1 LQEVL
6 IWRVACTDLDGCL
19 KQPKEHK
26 TMAVVLIIITFAVFI
41 AIDWFMNHG
50 KAPALSFAEAHAGS
64 QKPTDDMIAGFHLPR
79 SLRYHPG
86 HTWVQR
92 ERKNLN
98 RVGADEFAAIF
109 AGPVD
114 RVELPKPGTWVRQ
127 GQKAISFFRN
137 GEKIEMVSPVEG
149 EIVEVNQEL
158 AANPALLRQDPYGN
172 GWLMSV
178 FAPDEEGPSR
188 NLLPSSLIS
197 TWMREAAEKF
207 FLLQPMPAGVTAAD
221 GGRPSEMA
229 TASLTPEVWKK
240 AAKEFFLS

>member
-1 LQEVL
+1 
-6 IWRVACTDLDGCL
+6 
-19 KQPKEHK
+19 
-26 TMAVVLIIITFAVFI
+26 MAVVLIIITFAVFI

-50 KAPALSFAEAHAGS
+50 KAPALSFAEAHGAA
-64 QKPTDDMIAGFHLPR
+64 QEPTDEIFAGFHLPK

-92 ERKNLN
+92 ERKNLD

-127 GQKAISFFRN
+127 GQKAISFYRN

-149 EIVEVNQEL
+149 EVVEVNQDL
-158 AANPALLRQDPYGN
+158 ATNPALLRQDPYGN

-188 NLLPSSLIS
+188 NLLPMSLIS
-197 TWMREAAEKF
+197 AWMHEAAEKF
-207 FLLQPMPAGVTAAD
+207 YLLQPMPAGATLAD

-229 TASLTPEVWKK
+229 TASMPPEVWKK

>member
-1 LQEVL
+1 
-6 IWRVACTDLDGCL
+6 
-19 KQPKEHK
+19 
-26 TMAVVLIIITFAVFI
+26 MAVVLLIITFAVFI
-41 AIDWFMNHG
+41 AIDWVINHG
-50 KAPALSFAEAHAGS
+50 KAPALSFSEAHAAA
-64 QKPTDDMIAGFHLPR
+64 QEPADDMIAGFHLPK

-109 AGPVD
+109 AGPVE

-158 AANPALLRQDPYGN
+158 AANPALLRQDPYGS

-188 NLLPSSLIS
+188 NLLPTSLIS
-197 TWMREAAEKF
+197 AWMREAAEKF
-207 FLLQPMPAGVTAAD
+207 FLLQPMPAGVTAYD

-229 TASLTPEVWKK
+229 TASLAPEVWKK

>member
-1 LQEVL
+1 
-6 IWRVACTDLDGCL
+6 
-19 KQPKEHK
+19 
-26 TMAVVLIIITFAVFI
+26 MAVVLIIITFAVFI

-64 QKPTDDMIAGFHLPR
+64 QEPADDMIAGFHLPR

-127 GQKAISFFRN
+127 GQKVISFYRN
-137 GEKIEMVSPVEG
+137 GEKVEMVSPVEG
-149 EIVEVNQEL
+149 EVVEVNQEL

-240 AAKEFFLS
+240 TAKEFFLS

>member
-1 LQEVL
+1 
-6 IWRVACTDLDGCL
+6 
-19 KQPKEHK
+19 
-26 TMAVVLIIITFAVFI
+26 MAVVLIIITFAVFI

-50 KAPALSFAEAHAGS
+50 KAPALSFAEAHTGS
-64 QKPTDDMIAGFHLPR
+64 QEPADDMIAGFHLPR

-127 GQKAISFFRN
+127 GQKVISFFRN
-137 GEKIEMVSPVEG
+137 GEKVEMVSPVEG
-149 EIVEVNQEL
+149 EVVEVNQEL

>member
-1 LQEVL
+1 
-6 IWRVACTDLDGCL
+6 
-19 KQPKEHK
+19 
-26 TMAVVLIIITFAVFI
+26 MAVILIIITFAIFI
-41 AIDWFMNHG
+41 AIDWFLHHG
-50 KAPALSFAEAHAGS
+50 KAPALSFAGTHPADQE
-64 QKPTDDMIAGFHLPR
+64 PTDDMIAGFHFPK

-109 AGPVD
+109 AGPID

-127 GQKAISFFRN
+127 GQKTISFFRN

-149 EIVEVNQEL
+149 EIVEVNLNL

-188 NLLPSSLIS
+188 NLLPSSLIAA
-197 TWMREAAEKF
+197 WMREAAEKF
-207 FLLQPMPAGVTAAD
+207 FLLQPMPAGLTSAD

-229 TASLTPEVWKK
+229 TASLAPEVWKK

>member
-1 LQEVL
+1 
-6 IWRVACTDLDGCL
+6 
-19 KQPKEHK
+19 
-26 TMAVVLIIITFAVFI
+26 MAVVLIIITFAVFI

-50 KAPALSFAEAHAGS
+50 KAPALSFAESSASA
-64 QKPTDDMIAGFHLPR
+64 QEPNDDMIAGFHLPR
-79 SLRYHPG
+79 RLRYHPG

-109 AGPVD
+109 AGPID

-127 GQKAISFFRN
+127 GQKVISFIRN

-149 EIVEVNQEL
+149 EVVEVNQSL
-158 AANPALLRQDPYGN
+158 ADNPELLRKDPYGN

-178 FAPDEEGPSR
+178 FAPDEDGPSR
-188 NLLPSSLIS
+188 NLLPSSLIPA
-197 TWMREAAEKF
+197 WMQEAAEKF

-221 GGRPSEMA
+221 GGRPSELA
-229 TASLTPEVWKK
+229 TASLAPEVWKK

>member
-1 LQEVL
+1 
-6 IWRVACTDLDGCL
+6 
-19 KQPKEHK
+19 
-26 TMAVVLIIITFAVFI
+26 MAVVLIIITFAVFI

-50 KAPALSFAEAHAGS
+50 KAPALSFAESHASG
-64 QKPTDDMIAGFHLPR
+64 QEPNDDMVAGFHLPR
-79 SLRYHPG
+79 RLRYHPG

-114 RVELPKPGTWVRQ
+114 HVELPKPGTWVRQ
-127 GQKAISFFRN
+127 GQKAISFIRN

-149 EIVEVNQEL
+149 EVVEVNQSL
-158 AANPALLRQDPYGN
+158 ADNPALLRQDPYGN

-178 FAPDEEGPSR
+178 FAPDEEGPTR

-197 TWMREAAEKF
+197 AWMHEAAEKF

-229 TASLTPEVWKK
+229 TASLAPEVWKK

>member
-1 LQEVL
+1 
-6 IWRVACTDLDGCL
+6 
-19 KQPKEHK
+19 
-26 TMAVVLIIITFAVFI
+26 MAVILIIITFAVFI
-41 AIDWFMNHG
+41 AIDWFINHG
-50 KAPALSFAEAHAGS
+50 KAPALSFAEARTGGQEPA
-64 QKPTDDMIAGFHLPR
+64 DDMIAGFHLPK

-149 EIVEVNQEL
+149 EVVEVNQDL
-158 AANPALLRQDPYGN
+158 ASNPALLRQDPYGN

-188 NLLPSSLIS
+188 NLLPTSLIS
-197 TWMREAAEKF
+197 TWMREAAERF
-207 FLLQPMPAGVTAAD
+207 YLLQPMPAGATAAD
-221 GGRPSEMA
+221 GGRPSELA
-229 TASLTPEVWKK
+229 TASLSPEVWKK
-240 AAKEFFLS
+240 ASKEFFLS

>member
-1 LQEVL
+1 
-6 IWRVACTDLDGCL
+6 
-19 KQPKEHK
+19 
-26 TMAVVLIIITFAVFI
+26 MAVVLIIITFAVFI

-50 KAPALSFAEAHAGS
+50 KAPALSFAGAQVAG
-64 QKPTDDMIAGFHLPR
+64 QEPGDDMIAGFHLPK

-114 RVELPKPGTWVRQ
+114 RIELPKPGTWVRQ

-137 GEKIEMVSPVEG
+137 GEKIELVSPVEG
-149 EIVEVNQEL
+149 EIVEVNQDL
-158 AANPALLRQDPYGN
+158 ATNPALLRQDPYGN

-188 NLLPSSLIS
+188 NLLPTSLIS

-207 FLLQPMPAGVTAAD
+207 YLLQPMPAGATLAD

-229 TASLTPEVWKK
+229 TASLAPEVWKK
-240 AAKEFFLS
+240 AAKEFFLN